1 MKIIVLVAWAALAAA
16 QCVPVSHDRILAGDL
31 SASVPV
37 LRSIDPGSAVGF
49 APAPGLTRV
58 FAARE
63 LIEFAEGHGL
73 AVPAG
78 TVFSGI
84 CVVREAH
91 PVSPDDLRAALL
103 ASIAVDGAGIDL
115 LDYSLQPL
123 PDGKLE
129 FPVSGLNK
137 PPADAWESPVIWRG
151 RLIYDGQHSFGLWA
165 KVRIRVP
172 AQWIVSRDAIAA
184 GSTIRADQI
193 KELPMRPFPFPAS
206 AVLSRSEVIGKITHR
221 NIPAG
226 QAILS
231 TALDARREVNRGDR
245 VRVKVDGGSAIL
257 SFEAQAETAG
267 IPGDTV
273 LVKNPTSGRSFRAR
287 VEGEGFVSVHC
298 PLGEGR

>member
-1 MKIIVLVAWAALAAA
+1 
-16 QCVPVSHDRILAGDL
+16 
-31 SASVPV
+31 
-37 LRSIDPGSAVGF
+37 
-49 APAPGLTRV
+49 
-58 FAARE
+58 
-63 LIEFAEGHGL
+63 
-73 AVPAG
+73 
-78 TVFSGI
+78 
-84 CVVREAH
+84 
-91 PVSPDDLRAALL
+91 
-103 ASIAVDGAGIDL
+103 
-115 LDYSLQPL
+115 
-123 PDGKLE
+123 
-129 FPVSGLNK
+129 
-137 PPADAWESPVIWRG
+137 
-151 RLIYDGQHSFGLWA
+151 
-165 KVRIRVP
+165 
-172 AQWIVSRDAIAA
+172 
-184 GSTIRADQI
+184 
-193 KELPMRPFPFPAS
+193 MRPFPCPAS